1 MICAVWKKTILMVSL
16 ALVSVSV
23 YAQDEAF
30 ADAVRRFAGETE
42 VESLHQDLMDS
53 LEDLYHRPLNINS
66 ASPSRLH
73 SSGLFTPFQIASLVD
88 YRQRHGGVMS
98 MLEFSNIDGFSQD
111 YVQRISSFV
120 SLGTDACMSGT
131 SPKGLSGE
139 VALRG
144 GYKYYLEKSYG
155 RSTYALKARGTYS
168 DRFSFCLSLNEPYDS
183 LRLYPT
189 GGTVNMAWMHQKG
202 KVIVGNYNARFGQGL
217 CLWNTASFS
226 SLTSPA
232 AFMKRPS
239 GVSPSNSFTG
249 SSAMTGFA
257 ADYSVG
263 GWMLSALVDFPGLRH
278 AVSKPEKLMI
288 SPALNLTR
296 YGRFGHLSFTHNMAF
311 GNLISDSFRIPRM
324 VSSFDASSC
333 IRGVNIFGE
342 AAYDWVSSRLAFLA
356 GCEGRA
362 GEVLNVA
369 ALVRYIPVS
378 DEHGAALSGEIRH
391 GRHEGVFSIDCK
403 YDAGN
408 IEKKSAGAFQVK
420 GQMNWNWTIAA
431 FLQLRMRLSQ
441 RLRPGE
447 NSAKTQL
454 RTEIRHEYSKLK
466 STLRY
471 ECLYGRGFASLGYA
485 ETGYVSDM
493 LSLYARVGFFAIDQW
508 DDRIY
513 VYERDAPGNFNV
525 PAFYG
530 RGVWTSLYLSARL
543 YSCLKLYMRGIYKKP
558 GNAEL
563 KCQCV
568 LRF

>member
-1 MICAVWKKTILMVSL
+1 MICAVRKKIILML
-16 ALVSVSV
+16 TLVIVATTV
-23 YAQDEAF
+23 RAQDEGLVE
-30 ADAVRRFAGETE
+30 AVRRFTGQAD

-53 LEDLYHRPLNINS
+53 LDELYHRPLDINS
-66 ASPSRLH
+66 ASHSRLH
-73 SSGLFTPFQIASLVD
+73 SSGLFTPFQLASLMD

-98 MLEFSNIDGFSQD
+98 LVEFSNIDGFSKD
-111 YVQRISSFV
+111 YIDRISPFV
-120 SLGTDACMSGT
+120 FIDTDAFRAGFAPRGFSA
-131 SPKGLSGE
+131 E
-139 VALRG
+139 VALRA
-144 GYKYYLEKSYG
+144 GYKYYLEKSYD
-155 RSTYALKARGTYS
+155 RSTYAIKVKGTYS
-168 DRFSFCLSLNEPYDS
+168 DKVSFCLSLNEPYDS
-183 LRLYPT
+183 LRIYPT
-189 GGTVNMAWMHQKG
+189 GGTVNIAWMHRRG
-202 KVIVGNYNARFGQGL
+202 KVIMGSYNARFGQGL

-263 GWMLSALVDFPGLRH
+263 GWMLSALVDFPDLRH

-311 GNLISDSFRIPRM
+311 GNFISGSFRIPRM
-324 VSSFDASSC
+324 VSSIDASSC
-333 IRGVNIFGE
+333 VRGVNVFGE
-342 AAYDWVSSRLAFLA
+342 AAYDWVLSKPALLA
-356 GCEGRA
+356 GCEARTGDIF
-362 GEVLNVA
+362 NMA
-369 ALVRYIPVS
+369 ALVRYLPAS
-378 DEHGAALSGEIRH
+378 NEHGAAFAGEIRH
-391 GRHEGVFSIDCK
+391 GKHEEVFSVDCK
-403 YDAGN
+403 YDGRDLEKNGAGV
-408 IEKKSAGAFQVK
+408 FQIK
-420 GQMNWNWTIAA
+420 GQVIWNWTLTS
-431 FLQLRMRLSQ
+431 FLKLRLRLSE
-441 RLRPGE
+441 RLRLQE
-447 NSAKTQL
+447 NSTKTQL
-454 RTEIRHEYSKLK
+454 RTEILYEYSKCNA
-466 STLRY
+466 TLRY

-530 RGVWTSLYLSARL
+530 RGVWTSFYLSARL
-543 YSCLKLYMRGIYKKP
+543 SGFLRLYLRGIYKKP

-563 KCQCV
+563 KFQCV